1 MVIMNREELEELKL
15 NDLKKLAK
23 EKEIKVTGLKKEEI
37 IDLLSDKED
46 IKEETAA
53 EETEEKRRCYSLVHS
68 NI

>member
-53 EETEEKRRCYSLVHS
+53 EETAEAAE
-68 NI
+68 